1 MVSAR
6 IAFPIAIACLLAAS
20 AYPQDPVAAAR
31 ALIPPGTKY
40 SDALLDSAAQETQAA
55 LTRIQRATTKEDV
68 ERASPTLRK
77 RLENSLGLQRLP
89 APELK
94 PVVTGSLDRD
104 GYRIEKIVFQTLPG
118 LAVPAHLYVPAG
130 LHDRAPAVLVYPGR
144 TWKTEGK
151 SHRDAQIFSANV
163 ARMGFVVFVFDPI
176 GQGERYASDEDYRI
190 TQALLVG
197 LSQPGIAEYEIR
209 CALEYLSSRSE
220 VDPHKIG
227 MTGADGGGFMT
238 WITAALDD
246 RIAAV
251 AIADDTEDF
260 GDIIHRMRQTDWDK
274 AEDQRELIPGILQ
287 YANNHE
293 LLAMFAPHPLLIMTN
308 SEQFGQNSSARS
320 IFDYGADIYGRFGAN
335 AKARLFVD
343 SDDGPGYQRQKRQ
356 AAYKFFLTALMGQQ
370 DPQPLD
376 EKPGEVFLPPDST
389 DLRCLPPGSAS
400 PALPVVMAE
409 VRNIASKLPEAGT
422 NIRIQ
427 DLVLPW
433 PPRVR
438 YGWGINGVGVQRFVF
453 ETQRGGYS
461 MPWLHMRKY
470 DGDRGMI
477 IALDDRGKEVL
488 VNDPFI
494 LEAQKRGYSV
504 AAVDMRGTGELTGH
518 SGWLFAVNLL
528 LGDNVVWKEA
538 LDTLTLLDEWHDFV
552 VSHVAGIYANGPI
565 AGMAASY
572 ATSMRPG
579 PAPEFVILR
588 NGLLTFRELLD
599 HEVPDWAILP
609 GALSSVDLMHPF
621 YDASTN
627 DIHSWIVDPLA
638 KMPVPP
644 KMRVATLEELLLS
657 EW

>member
-1 MVSAR
+1 
-6 IAFPIAIACLLAAS
+6 
-20 AYPQDPVAAAR
+20 
-31 ALIPPGTKY
+31 
-40 SDALLDSAAQETQAA
+40 
-55 LTRIQRATTKEDV
+55 
-68 ERASPTLRK
+68 
-77 RLENSLGLQRLP
+77 
-89 APELK
+89 
-94 PVVTGSLDRD
+94 
-104 GYRIEKIVFQTLPG
+104 
-118 LAVPAHLYVPAG
+118 
-130 LHDRAPAVLVYPGR
+130 
-144 TWKTEGK
+144 
-151 SHRDAQIFSANV
+151 
-163 ARMGFVVFVFDPI
+163 
-176 GQGERYASDEDYRI
+176 
-190 TQALLVG
+190 
-197 LSQPGIAEYEIR
+197 
-209 CALEYLSSRSE
+209 
-220 VDPHKIG
+220 
-227 MTGADGGGFMT
+227 MT

-246 RIAAV
+246 RIAAA

-274 AEDQRELIPGILQ
+274 AEDQRELVPGILQ

-335 AKARLFVD
+335 GKARLFVD

-370 DPQPLD
+370 DPQPPD
-376 EKPGEVFLPPDST
+376 EKPDEGFPSPDSA
-389 DLRCLPPGSAS
+389 DLRCLPPGAAS
-400 PALPVVMAE
+400 PAAPAIMAV
-409 VRNIASKLPEAGT
+409 VRNIADKLPEAGT
-422 NIRIQ
+422 KIRIQ
-427 DLVLPW
+427 DLMLPW

-438 YGWGINGVGVQRFVF
+438 YGWGINGGGVQRFVF
-453 ETQRGGYS
+453 ETQRGGYGI
-461 MPWLHMRKY
+461 PWLHMRKY

-477 IALDDRGKEVL
+477 IALDDRGKEAL
-488 VNDPFI
+488 VSDPFI

-504 AAVDMRGTGELTGH
+504 AAIDMRGIGELAGH
-518 SGWLFAVNLL
+518 PGWLFAVNLL

-538 LDTLTLLDEWHDFV
+538 LDTLTLLDEWHDFI

-609 GALSSVDLMHPF
+609 GAMSSVDLMHPF

-627 DIHSWIVDPLA
+627 DIHSWIIDPLA
-638 KMPVPP
+638 NAAVPP
-644 KMRVATLEELLLS
+644 KVRVATLEELLSS

>member
-1 MVSAR
+1 MVPAR
-6 IAFPIAIACLLAAS
+6 VAFRIAIACLVAVR
-20 AYPQDPVAAAR
+20 AYAQDPVSAAR

-40 SDALLDSAAQETQAA
+40 SDALLDSVEQETQAA
-55 LTRIQRATTKEDV
+55 LVRIQRATTKEDA
-68 ERASPTLRK
+68 ERERPGLRK
-77 RLENSLGLQRLP
+77 RLENSLGMQRLA
-89 APELK
+89 APDLK
-94 PVVTGSLDRD
+94 PAVTASLDRE

-118 LAVPAHLYVPAG
+118 LAVPAHLYSPAR
-130 LHDRAPAVLVYPGR
+130 LHDRAPAILLYPGR

-151 SHRDAQIFSANV
+151 SHRDAQIFSANM

-190 TQALLVG
+190 TQALLIG
-197 LSQPGIAEYEIR
+197 LSQPGIAEYEVR
-209 CALEYLSSRSE
+209 CALQYLSSRPE
-220 VDPHKIG
+220 VDPQKIG

-238 WITAALDD
+238 WITVALDD
-246 RIAAV
+246 RIAAA

-274 AEDQRELIPGILQ
+274 GEDQRELVPGILQ

-308 SEQFGQNSSARS
+308 SEQFGQNSGARS
-320 IFDYGADIYGRFGAN
+320 IFDYGADLYGHFGAN
-335 AKARLFVD
+335 GKARLFVD

-356 AAYKFFLTALMGQQ
+356 AAYKFFLTALMDRQ
-370 DPQPLD
+370 DPQPPD
-376 EKPGEVFLPPDST
+376 EKPDEILPPPDSA

-400 PALPVVMAE
+400 LAEPVVMAE
-409 VRNIASKLPEAGT
+409 VRDIASKLPEAGT

-453 ETQRGGYS
+453 ETQRGGYAI
-461 MPWLHMRKY
+461 PWLHMRKY

-477 IALDDRGKEVL
+477 IALDDRGKEAL
-488 VNDPFI
+488 VSDPFI

-504 AAVDMRGTGELTGH
+504 AAIDMRGTGELAGH
-518 SGWLFAVNLL
+518 PGWLFAVNLL

-538 LDTLTLLDEWHDFV
+538 LDTLTLLDEWHDFI
-552 VSHVAGIYANGPI
+552 VSHVAGIYANGST

-572 ATSMRPG
+572 AMLMRLG
-579 PAPEFVILR
+579 PAPEFVVLR
-588 NGLLTFRELLD
+588 NGLLTFRDLLD

-627 DIHSWIVDPLA
+627 DIHSWIVDPLSKVA
-638 KMPVPP
+638 VPP
-644 KMRVATLEELLLS
+644 KMRVVTLEELLSS

>member
-6 IAFPIAIACLLAAS
+6 AAFPIAIACLLALP

-31 ALIPPGTKY
+31 TLIPPGTKY
-40 SDALLDSAAQETQAA
+40 SDALLDSIEQETQAA

-68 ERASPTLRK
+68 ERARPALRK

-118 LAVPAHLYVPAG
+118 LAVPAHLYVAAG
-130 LHDRAPAVLVYPGR
+130 LHDRAPGLLLYPGR

-151 SHRDAQIFSANV
+151 SHRDAQIFSANM

-209 CALEYLSSRSE
+209 CALEYLSSRPE

-246 RIAAV
+246 RIAAA

-274 AEDQRELIPGILQ
+274 AEDQRELVPGILQ

-308 SEQFGQNSSARS
+308 SEQLGQNASARS

-335 AKARLFVD
+335 GKARLFVD

-370 DPQPLD
+370 DPQPPD

-389 DLRCLPPGSAS
+389 GLRCLPPGSAS

-409 VRNIASKLPEAGT
+409 VRDIASKLPEAGT

-470 DGDRGMI
+470 DGNRGMI
-477 IALDDRGKEVL
+477 IALDDRGKEAL

-504 AAVDMRGTGELTGH
+504 AAVDMRGTGELAGH

-538 LDTLTLLDEWHDFV
+538 LDTLTLLDEWHDFI

-609 GALSSVDLMHPF
+609 GAMSSVDLMHPF

-627 DIHSWIVDPLA
+627 DIHSWIIDPLA
-638 KMPVPP
+638 NAAVPP
-644 KMRVATLEELLLS
+644 KVRVATLEDLLS
-657 EW
+657 SEW